1 VTYFV
6 IEWLCYLAGVNSMR
20 LVTSGFM
27 GVKAFKSDLNN
38 WRFFTL
44 PLNMMS
50 NYTLIFTL
58 FQLALDIFVIL
69 FLSTSDDA
77 FVLASLGLGINTVL
91 VTLQLFKHLTTT
103 RAQEL
108 MEEAAAE
115 DTVPKAEV
123 RMVE

>member
-1 VTYFV
+1 
-6 IEWLCYLAGVNSMR
+6 MR
-20 LVTSGFM
+20 LVYSGFM
-27 GVKAFKSDLNN
+27 GVRAFKSDLNN

-50 NYTLIFTL
+50 NYTLIFT
-58 FQLALDIFVIL
+58 FIQLGLDVFVVL
-69 FLSTSDDA
+69 FLSVSDDA
-77 FVLASLGLGINTVL
+77 FVLASLGVGINTVL

-103 RAQEL
+103 RAQEIS
-108 MEEAAAE
+108 EEVAE

>member
-103 RAQEL
+103 RTQEL
-108 MEEAAAE
+108 MEEAG
-115 DTVPKAEV
+115 DGDKVPKAEV

>member
-1 VTYFV
+1 LTYFV

>member
-1 VTYFV
+1 
-6 IEWLCYLAGVNSMR
+6 MR
-20 LVTSGFM
+20 LVYSGFM
-27 GVKAFKSDLNN
+27 GVRAFKSDLNN

-108 MEEAAAE
+108 MEEAAE
-115 DTVPKAEV
+115 DTVP
-123 RMVE
+123 

>member
-108 MEEAAAE
+108 MEEAAE

>member
-108 MEEAAAE
+108 MEEAAE
-115 DTVPKAEV
+115 DTVAKAEV